1 MEAMIGLKGN
11 VFAMTSPY
19 VVSGWLILLFLILS
33 PKNVLGE
40 TYF

>member
-1 MEAMIGLKGN
+1 MIGLKGN

-19 VVSGWLILLFLILS
+19 VHGLRMVDPVIFAIA